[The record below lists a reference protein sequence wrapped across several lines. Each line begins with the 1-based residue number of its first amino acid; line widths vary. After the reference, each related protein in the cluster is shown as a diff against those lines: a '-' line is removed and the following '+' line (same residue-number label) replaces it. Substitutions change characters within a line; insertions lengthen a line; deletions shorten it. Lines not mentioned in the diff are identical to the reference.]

1 MYGWGSM
8 MIELQTQQLLEL
20 LNKNDTLKIKGFSVS
35 HIPDGRV
42 IIDRAGHVHGIW
54 DYNGEDYVWVSP
66 SSSEPLFRA
75 GDAQAALLYT
85 LVILGR
91 V

>member
-1 MYGWGSM
+1 